1 MLTGHGDP
9 RHAAPELAPAQA
21 ALGVSTHVVYGAP
34 FPDPAARKPECP
46 AGPLSSS
53 TPGAL
58 SVGTAGDPATGLL
71 PALKDYREGCR
82 RGLSGRW

>member
-1 MLTGHGDP
+1 MQPPPL
-9 RHAAPELAPAQA
+9 PELAPAQA
-21 ALGVSTHVVYGAP
+21 ALGVSTHVVYGAL
-34 FPDPAARKPECP
+34 FPDP

-71 PALKDYREGCR
+71 PALKGSRIT
-82 RGLSGRW
+82 GRVAGGASAADGSA